1 MANALALIGLAL
13 LGLIVLVV
21 LGIVVWLVVRPGP
34 SAEITERR
42 PAEERAPET
51 PVDVEDEAER
61 SGAGFEVTRTAGGPH
76 PRARELDR
84 ESRRELL
91 LLDERLHRAFFDR
104 SEMSPEQ
111 WARIADRLLIVHDRL
126 PVGILLE
133 RFERLTDTHVAAPG
147 ETERSSRE
155 VAALLNE
162 RLSPEHRM
170 ERLARIIH
178 QSEKRILA
186 GAAKWRGDNP

>member
-1 MANALALIGLAL
+1 MANALALLGLAL

-21 LGIVVWLVVRPGP
+21 LGIVIWLVVRPGP
-34 SAEITERR
+34 SAEAPGAAGTE
-42 PAEERAPET
+42 ARAPEADG
-51 PVDVEDEAER
+51 VSEDEAER
-61 SGAGFEVTRTAGGPH
+61 SGAGFEVTRAAGGPH
-76 PRARELDR
+76 PRPRELDR

-91 LLDERLHRAFFDR
+91 LLDERLHRALFDR
-104 SEMSPEQ
+104 SEMSPEE

-133 RFERLTDTHVAAPG
+133 RFERLTDTHVSAPG
-147 ETERSSRE
+147 ETDRSPRE

-170 ERLARIIH
+170 EPMGTL
-178 QSEKRILA
+178 SEPVEADIYAAPRSNADSA
-186 GAAKWRGDNP
+186 G